1 MKKIDLIVKEAEEE
15 MRLDVFLTDKMQD
28 FTRSYIQTLIKS
40 QYVKVNNNKDIK
52 ANYRVKYN
60 DVIEVVIPSSKP
72 EEILE
77 EPIPLDILYEDDYIA
92 IIDKPKGMVVHPA
105 SGNYSGTLVN
115 ALLYHFDKLSNI
127 GGEIRPG
134 IVHRLDKD
142 TSGLLI
148 VAKCNEV
155 HKELARQL
163 KARKITRIYWTI
175 VEGNIK
181 EDGGTI
187 DTLVGRHPVNR
198 RRMAVLGSGSGRR
211 AVTHFKVL
219 KRFEDYTLVE
229 VKLETGRTHQIR
241 VHMSHMGNPIVGD
254 ILYGPKRQRFNVEGQ
269 VLHAKELAF
278 SHPVTGEYM
287 NFQARLPDYFLRLL
301 KILKN
306 K

>member
-1 MKKIDLIVKEAEEE
+1 
-15 MRLDVFLTDKMQD
+15 
-28 FTRSYIQTLIKS
+28 
-40 QYVKVNNNKDIK
+40 
-52 ANYRVKYN
+52 
-60 DVIEVVIPSSKP
+60 
-72 EEILE
+72 
-77 EPIPLDILYEDDYIA
+77 
-92 IIDKPKGMVVHPA
+92 MVVHPA

-241 VHMSHMGNPIVGD
+241 VHMSHMGNLSLEI
-254 ILYGPKRQRFNVEGQ
+254 F
-269 VLHAKELAF
+269 
-278 SHPVTGEYM
+278 YM
-287 NFQARLPDYFLRLL
+287 A
-301 KILKN
+301 
-306 K
+306 